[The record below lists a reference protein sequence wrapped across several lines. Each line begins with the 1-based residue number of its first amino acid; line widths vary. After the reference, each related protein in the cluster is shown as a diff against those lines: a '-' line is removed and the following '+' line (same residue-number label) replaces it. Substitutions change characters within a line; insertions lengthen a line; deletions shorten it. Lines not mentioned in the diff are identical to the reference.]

1 MGIQIL
7 LELVV
12 PEWKCQEMIRELNRD
27 QVKEHFTGQKTVL
40 GLLKISKARE
50 LGLEHIQDRELSL
63 KVIEQKK

>member
-12 PEWKCQEMIRELNRD
+12 PEWKCQETIRELNRD
-27 QVKEHFTGQKTVL
+27 QVKEHFTGQKSGR
-40 GLLKISKARE
+40 GLLKISSARE
-50 LGLEHIQDRELSL
+50 FGLEHIKDRELSL